1 MRVFHADPGNS
12 IPLGKQGENNS
23 LQVLFDTNTLF
34 PGEEGG
40 GTLTLYIKPPGTAP
54 IYQRELTIE
63 DGTAV
68 WIITSQ
74 DTAIAGKGSCEL
86 TYATGGQFFKSPDFI
101 TNIAEA
107 LAPINN

>member
-1 MRVFHADPGNS
+1 
-12 IPLGKQGENNS
+12 
-23 LQVLFDTNTLF
+23 
-34 PGEEGG
+34 
-40 GTLTLYIKPPGTAP
+40 
-54 IYQRELTIE
+54 
-63 DGTAV
+63 V